1 MPEDPEQPDATATPG
16 DTPASTTSTTTANGG
31 ADETRDANEQALTG
45 LGYQQELR
53 RSLRLR
59 DLLVYGMIFMVPIA
73 PFAIFGVVFNAS
85 KGMVPLTYLI
95 GLVGMLFTA
104 LSYREMSRAFPVA
117 GSVYTYAGRG
127 ITAWVGFLAGWAIL
141 LDYLLVPTLLY
152 VTGAAALDTVAPAV
166 PQWLWVVVF
175 VLINTTVNLA
185 GVEITARTN
194 RLFLIG
200 ELIVLAIFVVA
211 AFIAVVKGTGGA
223 HWSATPLFNAKEF
236 SPSLVFAALSIA
248 VLSFLGFDAI
258 STQSEEVRGGPK
270 VVGRATVLSLC
281 LVAVLFV
288 VQTYLAALLV
298 PGTTQFTGENATNQA
313 FYTVA
318 GLAAG
323 HWLTVLVA
331 VTSALAAAVANSLV
345 AQNATSRLLFS
356 MARDRTLP
364 KFLAHV
370 SAKRRVPERAILL
383 VAVVSLILGVFFVGQ
398 VEFLSTLVN
407 FGALFS
413 FLLLHISVG
422 AYYLIKQRQRTF
434 GMHLVVPL
442 IGFVIIGYVLLN
454 ADVHAKI
461 GGLVWLAVGIVV
473 IVVRKLTGRDV
484 SLRMDENAR
493 G

>member
-1 MPEDPEQPDATATPG
+1 MTTEPDRPEA
-16 DTPASTTSTTTANGG
+16 TTTAG
-31 ADETRDANEQALTG
+31 ERDANEASLAE

-85 KGMVPLTYLI
+85 KGMVPLTYVI
-95 GLVGMLFTA
+95 GLVAMLFTA

-127 ITAWVGFLAGWAIL
+127 IAPWVGFLAGWAIL

-152 VTGAAALDTVAPAV
+152 VTGAAALDTVLPAV
-166 PQWLWVVVF
+166 PQWLWVVIF
-175 VLINTTVNLA
+175 VLINTVVNLA
-185 GVEITARTN
+185 GIETTARAN
-194 RLFLIG
+194 RLFLVG
-200 ELIVLAIFVVA
+200 ELIVLAIFLVA
-211 AFIAVVKGTGGA
+211 AAIAVSKGVHGA
-223 HWSATPLFNAKEF
+223 HWSSTPFYNGSQF
-236 SPSLVFAALSIA
+236 SPSLVFAALSVA

-281 LVAVLFV
+281 LVAVVFI
-288 VQTYLAALLV
+288 VQTYLATLLV
-298 PGTTQFTGENATNQA
+298 PGTTEFSGEDATNQA

-318 GLAAG
+318 GYAAG

-345 AQNATSRLLFS
+345 AQNATSRLLYS

-370 SAKRRVPERAILL
+370 SEKRRVPERAILL
-383 VAVVSLILGVFFVGQ
+383 VAVVSLVLGIFFVGQ

-422 AYYLIKQRQRTF
+422 TYYLIKRRQRTF
-434 GMHLVVPL
+434 GLHLVVPL

-461 GGLVWLAVGIVV
+461 GGLIWLAIGVLV
-473 IVVRKLTGRDV
+473 IVVRKLTGRGV
-484 SLRMDENAR
+484 TLRMDENAR